1 MSGDFHVY
9 LSFAIFADE
18 YVYQMLDIV
27 YSTIYNN
34 DERSAFYDT
43 DKL

>member
-1 MSGDFHVY
+1 MWGDFHVY
-9 LSFAIFADE
+9 LSFAIFTDK

-27 YSTIYNN
+27 YSTIYND